1 MIELRFCRASR
12 HACSGELL
20 HGWTVS
26 DLDSKAST
34 TTDAPMRVGSFDTR
48 DLRAAARGRRNS
60 LPRGAGLPVAL
71 PAARIMTMWSP

>member
-34 TTDAPMRVGSFDTR
+34 TTDAPMRVGSFDAR
-48 DLRAAARGRRNS
+48 DLRAAAREVGETHC
-60 LPRGAGLPVAL
+60 RGEPVCL
-71 PAARIMTMWSP
+71 